1 MSAKEQAYRRGFF
14 VLIALVVLT
23 IVEMILARTA
33 AAVIA
38 IFVID
43 IIQAGLIAYYF
54 MHIYRLWSQEAH

>member
-14 VLIALVVLT
+14 VLIVLVVLT
-23 IVEMILARTA
+23 IVEVLLANTA

-38 IFVID
+38 VLVID
-43 IIQAGLIAYYF
+43 VIQAGLIAYYF